1 MKRMFWSL
9 RNEPDQSNVRH
20 VKEAK
25 PATTEAF
32 PMNGIRRYKLKE
44 IIYPSIILAIAAVE
58 GSDNALRRS
67 EKEAIPEL
75 MRFNIV
81 ENDIRDVA

>member
-1 MKRMFWSL
+1 
-9 RNEPDQSNVRH
+9 
-20 VKEAK
+20 
-25 PATTEAF
+25 
-32 PMNGIRRYKLKE
+32 MNDIRRYKLKE

-58 GSDNALRRS
+58 GNDNALRRS
-67 EKEAIPEL
+67 EKEAIPEF

>member
-1 MKRMFWSL
+1 M
-9 RNEPDQSNVRH
+9 RH

-32 PMNGIRRYKLKE
+32 PMNDIRRYKLKE

-58 GSDNALRRS
+58 GNDNALRRS
-67 EKEAIPEL
+67 EKEAIPEF

-81 ENDIRDVA
+81 EMISAMLPEQSVEFTNGRLS